1 MDIAALR
8 AAGARHLIQGEL
20 LSDVVPAADGPVFVR
35 ADGAEIFDS
44 EGQAYLD
51 FNSGQMCSALG
62 HNNPRVTQAVRD
74 GLGRL
79 THASSVYF
87 NEPQLRLAARLAE
100 TFDAPLSRSLFIQSG
115 ADSNE
120 AAVLFARRA
129 TGRSGIGALHLSF
142 HGYTDVTRAMSFAA
156 AAGGHGPPIPDLHA
170 IPAPY
175 AYRSP
180 VGADGD
186 DWWAPLLSIAF
197 DLLDRECPNNLAAVI
212 AEPLISAGGVIE
224 MPPGYL
230 KALKAGLAARGALLI
245 LDEAQTGLGKLGT
258 LYAYQQHG
266 VVPDIMTLSKHFGGG
281 LPISAMVTTDD
292 IAERALEGGLT
303 FGHSHSSDPIAC
315 TAGLASLEE
324 ILAEDLP
331 ARARAIGARWRE
343 RMESLQQRFPM
354 IGDLRGKGCLQGGRA
369 GARPRH
375 QGTRKRGGEGDLP
388 RLPRRPDSSSR
399 CGASTATC
407 SASCRRFAPAMS
419 RSIAPSYSGA
429 SAGAPELRLQWHS
442 FGTRPRRPGSR
453 RMSRPAAGVI
463 ALVLGAALVLT
474 ISNGLRSSFGLFGT
488 PISLDLGISR
498 ETFALAIAIQG
509 IVWGITQPFFGA
521 LADRHGAIRIVLLG
535 TVIYVAGL
543 LWMASTDGALGLH
556 LGQGLLVGHRHQR
569 HRVRGG
575 AGPGGACGA
584 AGKAQ
589 HGARYRCGRRLLRT
603 VRACPGG
610 RCVCWTASAGR

>member
-44 EGQAYLD
+44 DGTPYLD

-62 HNNPRVTQAVRD
+62 HNNPRVTAAVRA

-129 TGRSGIGALHLSF
+129 TGRNGIGALHLSF
-142 HGYTDVTRAMSFAA
+142 HGYTDVTRAISFAA
-156 AAGGHGPPIPDLHA
+156 ATAGNGPSIPDVHA

-180 VGADGD
+180 VGADGE
-186 DWWAPLLSIAF
+186 DWWAPLLAIAF
-197 DLLDRECPNNLAAVI
+197 DLLDRECPNDLAAVI

-224 MPPGYL
+224 MPSGYL
-230 KALKAGLAARGALLI
+230 KALKAGLEQRGALLI

-258 LYAYQQHG
+258 LYAYQQHD

-281 LPISAMVTTDD
+281 LPISAMVTTDA
-292 IAERALEGGLT
+292 IAERALAGGLT

-315 TAGLASLEE
+315 TAGLASIDE
-324 ILAEDLP
+324 ILEEDLP
-331 ARARAIGARWRE
+331 ARARVIDERWKA

-354 IGDLRGKGCLQGGRA
+354 IGEVRGRGCLQGVELVRDRA
-369 GARPRH
+369 TKEPAPDEAKEVYRDCLAG
-375 QGTRKRGGEGDLP
+375 GLLFSVRGQHGNVL
-388 RLPRRPDSSSR
+388 
-399 CGASTATC
+399 
-407 SASCRRFAPAMS
+407 RFVPPFCTS
-419 RSIAPSYSGA
+419 DDEIDR
-429 SAGAPELRLQWHS
+429 
-442 FGTRPRRPGSR
+442 
-453 RMSRPAAGVI
+453 AAAI
-463 ALVLGAALVLT
+463 LE
-474 ISNGLRSSFGLFGT
+474 R
-488 PISLDLGISR
+488 
-498 ETFALAIAIQG
+498 ALARQG
-509 IVWGITQPFFGA
+509 
-521 LADRHGAIRIVLLG
+521 
-535 TVIYVAGL
+535 
-543 LWMASTDGALGLH
+543 
-556 LGQGLLVGHRHQR
+556 
-569 HRVRGG
+569 
-575 AGPGGACGA
+575 
-584 AGKAQ
+584 
-589 HGARYRCGRRLLRT
+589 
-603 VRACPGG
+603 
-610 RCVCWTASAGR
+610 

>member
-35 ADGAEIFDS
+35 AEGAEIFDAD
-44 EGQAYLD
+44 GQAYLD

-62 HNNPRVTQAVRD
+62 HNNPRVTEAVRE
-74 GLGRL
+74 GLGTL

-87 NEPQLRLAARLAE
+87 NAPQLRLAARLAE

-156 AAGGHGPPIPDLHA
+156 ASAGNGPAIPEVYA

-180 VGADGD
+180 VGTEGD
-186 DWWAPLLSIAF
+186 DWWRPLLAIAF

-230 KALKAGLAARGALLI
+230 VALKAELDARGALLI

-258 LYAYQQHG
+258 MYAYRQHG

-281 LPISAMVTTDD
+281 LPISAMVTTDA
-292 IAERALEGGLT
+292 IAARALEGGLT

-315 TAGLASLEE
+315 TAGLASLDE
-324 ILAEDLP
+324 IVEEDLP
-331 ARARAIGARWRE
+331 ARARAIDARWKAC
-343 RMESLQQRFPM
+343 MEALQQRFPM
-354 IGDLRGKGCLQGGRA
+354 IGDVRGKGCLQGVELVRERA
-369 GARPRH
+369 SKEPAGEEAQAIYRDCLRD
-375 QGTRKRGGEGDLP
+375 GLLFSVRGQHGNVLRFVPPFCTGDAQID
-388 RLPRRPDSSSR
+388 R
-399 CGASTATC
+399 
-407 SASCRRFAPAMS
+407 
-419 RSIAPSYSGA
+419 
-429 SAGAPELRLQWHS
+429 
-442 FGTRPRRPGSR
+442 
-453 RMSRPAAGVI
+453 AAAI
-463 ALVLGAALVLT
+463 LG
-474 ISNGLRSSFGLFGT
+474 
-488 PISLDLGISR
+488 D
-498 ETFALAIAIQG
+498 ALA
-509 IVWGITQPFFGA
+509 
-521 LADRHGAIRIVLLG
+521 RHG
-535 TVIYVAGL
+535 
-543 LWMASTDGALGLH
+543 
-556 LGQGLLVGHRHQR
+556 
-569 HRVRGG
+569 
-575 AGPGGACGA
+575 
-584 AGKAQ
+584 
-589 HGARYRCGRRLLRT
+589 
-603 VRACPGG
+603 
-610 RCVCWTASAGR
+610 

>member
-51 FNSGQMCSALG
+51 FNSGQMCSAIG

-74 GLGRL
+74 GLGTL

-129 TGRSGIGALHLSF
+129 TGRSGIGALHLAF
-142 HGYTDVTRAMSFAA
+142 HGYTDVTRAISFAA
-156 AAGGHGPPIPDLHA
+156 TTAGNGPSIPDVHA

-186 DWWAPLLSIAF
+186 EWWAPLLAIAF

-230 KALKAGLAARGALLI
+230 KALKAGLEARGALLI

-292 IAERALEGGLT
+292 IAERALAGGLT

-315 TAGLASLEE
+315 TAGLASLDE
-324 ILAEDLP
+324 ILIEDLP
-331 ARARAIGARWRE
+331 AKARAHRHLLAGAHGKPAAALPHDRRRARQGLPAG
-343 RMESLQQRFPM
+343 
-354 IGDLRGKGCLQGGRA
+354 RGA

-375 QGTRKRGGEGDLP
+375 QGARERRGEGDLP
-388 RLPRRPDSSSR
+388 RKPGRGAAVLGARPAPQR
-399 CGASTATC
+399 APLRAALLHQRGAD
-407 SASCRRFAPAMS
+407 
-419 RSIAPSYSGA
+419 
-429 SAGAPELRLQWHS
+429 
-442 FGTRPRRPGSR
+442 RPRRRDP
-453 RMSRPAAGVI
+453 
-463 ALVLGAALVLT
+463 
-474 ISNGLRSSFGLFGT
+474 
-488 PISLDLGISR
+488 
-498 ETFALAIAIQG
+498 
-509 IVWGITQPFFGA
+509 
-521 LADRHGAIRIVLLG
+521 
-535 TVIYVAGL
+535 
-543 LWMASTDGALGLH
+543 
-556 LGQGLLVGHRHQR
+556 
-569 HRVRGG
+569 
-575 AGPGGACGA
+575 
-584 AGKAQ
+584 
-589 HGARYRCGRRLLRT
+589 GARARAPRLSQRW
-603 VRACPGG
+603 C
-610 RCVCWTASAGR
+610 

>member
-62 HNNPRVTQAVRD
+62 HNNPRVTQAVQD

-197 DLLDRECPNNLAAVI
+197 DLLDRECPAI
-212 AEPLISAGGVIE
+212 W
-224 MPPGYL
+224 
-230 KALKAGLAARGALLI
+230 R
-245 LDEAQTGLGKLGT
+245 Q
-258 LYAYQQHG
+258 
-266 VVPDIMTLSKHFGGG
+266 
-281 LPISAMVTTDD
+281 
-292 IAERALEGGLT
+292 
-303 FGHSHSSDPIAC
+303 SSP
-315 TAGLASLEE
+315 SRSS
-324 ILAEDLP
+324 
-331 ARARAIGARWRE
+331 ARAG
-343 RMESLQQRFPM
+343 
-354 IGDLRGKGCLQGGRA
+354 
-369 GARPRH
+369 
-375 QGTRKRGGEGDLP
+375 
-388 RLPRRPDSSSR
+388 
-399 CGASTATC
+399 
-407 SASCRRFAPAMS
+407 
-419 RSIAPSYSGA
+419 
-429 SAGAPELRLQWHS
+429 
-442 FGTRPRRPGSR
+442 
-453 RMSRPAAGVI
+453 
-463 ALVLGAALVLT
+463 
-474 ISNGLRSSFGLFGT
+474 
-488 PISLDLGISR
+488 
-498 ETFALAIAIQG
+498 
-509 IVWGITQPFFGA
+509 
-521 LADRHGAIRIVLLG
+521 
-535 TVIYVAGL
+535 
-543 LWMASTDGALGLH
+543 
-556 LGQGLLVGHRHQR
+556 
-569 HRVRGG
+569 
-575 AGPGGACGA
+575 
-584 AGKAQ
+584 
-589 HGARYRCGRRLLRT
+589 
-603 VRACPGG
+603 
-610 RCVCWTASAGR
+610 

>member
-62 HNNPRVTQAVRD
+62 HNNPRVTQAVQD

-180 VGADGD
+180 VGADGY

-224 MPPGYL
+224 MPAGYL

-331 ARARAIGARWRE
+331 ARARAIGAHWRA

-354 IGDLRGKGCLQGGRA
+354 IGDLRGKGCLQGVELVRDRATKEPASGEAKEIYRDCLADGLLFSVRGQHGNVLRFVPPFCTSDEQIDRAVVILGRA
-369 GARPRH
+369 LAR
-375 QGTRKRGGEGDLP
+375 Q
-388 RLPRRPDSSSR
+388 S
-399 CGASTATC
+399 
-407 SASCRRFAPAMS
+407 
-419 RSIAPSYSGA
+419 
-429 SAGAPELRLQWHS
+429 
-442 FGTRPRRPGSR
+442 
-453 RMSRPAAGVI
+453 
-463 ALVLGAALVLT
+463 
-474 ISNGLRSSFGLFGT
+474 
-488 PISLDLGISR
+488 
-498 ETFALAIAIQG
+498 
-509 IVWGITQPFFGA
+509 
-521 LADRHGAIRIVLLG
+521 
-535 TVIYVAGL
+535 
-543 LWMASTDGALGLH
+543 
-556 LGQGLLVGHRHQR
+556 
-569 HRVRGG
+569 
-575 AGPGGACGA
+575 
-584 AGKAQ
+584 
-589 HGARYRCGRRLLRT
+589 
-603 VRACPGG
+603 
-610 RCVCWTASAGR
+610 

>member
-44 EGQAYLD
+44 GGKAYLD

-62 HNNPRVTQAVRD
+62 HNNPRVTAAVRD

-87 NEPQLRLAARLAE
+87 NAPQLRLAARLAE

-142 HGYTDVTRAMSFAA
+142 HGYTDVTRALSFAA
-156 AAGGHGPPIPDLHA
+156 ATGGNGPPIPDLYA

-180 VGADGD
+180 VGAEGE
-186 DWWAPLLSIAF
+186 DWWRPLLAIAF

-224 MPPGYL
+224 MPPGYFS
-230 KALKAGLAARGALLI
+230 ALKGELEARGALLI

-258 LYAYQQHG
+258 LYAYRQHG

-281 LPISAMVTTDD
+281 LPISAMVTTDA
-292 IAERALEGGLT
+292 IAERALAGGLT

-324 ILAEDLP
+324 ILEEDLP
-331 ARARAIGARWRE
+331 ARARAIDARWKA
-343 RMESLQQRFPM
+343 RMEALQQRFPM
-354 IGDLRGKGCLQGGRA
+354 IGDVRGRGCLQGVELVRDRA
-369 GARPRH
+369 TKEPASREAQDVYRDCLADGLLFSV
-375 QGTRKRGGEGDLP
+375 RGQHRNVLRFVPPFCTGDAQID
-388 RLPRRPDSSSR
+388 R
-399 CGASTATC
+399 
-407 SASCRRFAPAMS
+407 
-419 RSIAPSYSGA
+419 
-429 SAGAPELRLQWHS
+429 
-442 FGTRPRRPGSR
+442 
-453 RMSRPAAGVI
+453 
-463 ALVLGAALVLT
+463 AALIL
-474 ISNGLRSSFGLFGT
+474 
-488 PISLDLGISR
+488 
-498 ETFALAIAIQG
+498 EHALARQA
-509 IVWGITQPFFGA
+509 
-521 LADRHGAIRIVLLG
+521 
-535 TVIYVAGL
+535 
-543 LWMASTDGALGLH
+543 
-556 LGQGLLVGHRHQR
+556 
-569 HRVRGG
+569 
-575 AGPGGACGA
+575 
-584 AGKAQ
+584 
-589 HGARYRCGRRLLRT
+589 
-603 VRACPGG
+603 
-610 RCVCWTASAGR
+610 